1 MSRLRTY
8 PKKLL
13 WRLYNAALV
22 VSVILDFVWLYSHEL
37 HYHFEFQYIP
47 QFFAVFGLVGCML
60 LILVAKGLGYFIV
73 RDEDYYERRSGK

>member
-13 WRLYNAALV
+13 WRLYYAALV

-47 QFFAVFGLVGCML
+47 QFFAVCGLVGCML

-73 RDEDYYERRSGK
+73 RDEDYYEKRSGK

>member
-13 WRLYNAALV
+13 WRLYYAALV

-60 LILVAKGLGYFIV
+60 LILVAKVLGYFIV
-73 RDEDYYERRSGK
+73 RDEDYYEKRSGQ

>member
-13 WRLYNAALV
+13 WRLYYAALV